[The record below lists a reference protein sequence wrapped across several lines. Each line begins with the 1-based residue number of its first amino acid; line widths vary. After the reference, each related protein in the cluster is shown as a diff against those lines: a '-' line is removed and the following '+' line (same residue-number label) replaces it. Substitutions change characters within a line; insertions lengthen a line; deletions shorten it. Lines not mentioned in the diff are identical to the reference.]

1 MNQIKNTQ
9 RELLYKL
16 DQGIL
21 KGDNKTVEELKNNPQ
36 FLKQLTKVFNDDLF
50 ENQNDI
56 QIRGDRMFDKMK
68 NTNKDKLDK
77 LIQEKIH
84 TQNSEEFKE
93 DFLL

>member
-1 MNQIKNTQ
+1 M
-9 RELLYKL
+9 
-16 DQGIL
+16 L

>member
-84 TQNSEEFKE
+84 TQNSEVFKE